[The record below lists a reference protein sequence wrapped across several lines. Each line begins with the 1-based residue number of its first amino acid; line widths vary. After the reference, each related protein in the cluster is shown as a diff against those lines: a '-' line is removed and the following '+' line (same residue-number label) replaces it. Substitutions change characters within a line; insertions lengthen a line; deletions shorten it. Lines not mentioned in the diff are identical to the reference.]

1 MSDGTASDFQRAV
14 NAEPGETV
22 AMFTD
27 MPLDG
32 KRTILDGF
40 TPILDERG

>member
-1 MSDGTASDFQRAV
+1 LVEA
-14 NAEPGETV
+14 V

-27 MPLDG
+27 VPLDG

-40 TPILDERG
+40 VPILDERG